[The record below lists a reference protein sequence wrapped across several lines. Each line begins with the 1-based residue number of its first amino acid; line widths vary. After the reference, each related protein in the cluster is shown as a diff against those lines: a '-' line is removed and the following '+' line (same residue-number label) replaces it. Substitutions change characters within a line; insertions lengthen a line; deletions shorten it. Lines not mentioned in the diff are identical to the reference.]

1 MAEVVVAAVEEVG
14 VAAVAEPEEKAPEEE
29 EAKAEVV
36 EVEAEAEKKEEAT
49 VTEEKMEEV
58 NMKEPEEEE
67 DEVLEEK
74 KEPQESKV
82 AESVTNNEPEAEDQ
96 VEEDNPA
103 GKFMLL
109 DRLSKF
115 IRQEDKPLNAV
126 LSGYFAKLF
135 TLLINRKQKSLLPYV
150 FSPES
155 DFIES
160 LLYHVYQKSLSELIT
175 KFLNIQEESTR
186 FDENIAKL
194 VKAKQVQIL
203 DTLVEKLGPD
213 SSEEDNL
220 NASSIL

>member
-1 MAEVVVAAVEEVG
+1 MAEVVASVEEVG

-67 DEVLEEK
+67 DEELEEK
-74 KEPQESKV
+74 KEPQESRV

-115 IRQEDKPLNAV
+115 IRQEEKPLNAV

>member
-1 MAEVVVAAVEEVG
+1 LAEVVVAAVEEVG

>member
-115 IRQEDKPLNAV
+115 IRQEEKPLNAV